1 MYSAR
6 GSRWVRDGIVAA
18 LGQDPQ
24 SILPRAAETLA
35 GEREQPAASTNREQ
49 PQRSSARANS
59 GSLGAMS
66 RVELRNINKMF
77 DETQVLFDVSFV
89 AEEGEFVVLLGPSGC
104 GKSTSLRLVAG
115 LEAANDGEIR
125 IGDHVVNDVPA
136 AARGIAMVFQN
147 YALFPHLSVRD
158 NILFGLTV
166 RRADKA
172 ERQRR
177 LESAADL
184 LGLGE
189 FLDRRPYQLSGG
201 QRQRVALGRALV
213 SGSSVILMDEPL
225 SNLDA
230 KLRQQMR
237 LELRSLQR
245 ELGLTVV
252 YVTHDQVEAMTMAD
266 TVVVMR
272 EGRVD
277 QIADPRSLYQEP
289 ARVEVARFI
298 GAPPMNLFPAS
309 KTAEGVHLDG
319 ADVGIDIDAPEP
331 LPDHVLVGVRPEDVE
346 SAGGGIQLPATITT
360 TELLGADQLVRF
372 DVGSRDELIARLHPS
387 VPAEPGSSLTLS
399 LPPGSIHVF
408 DADSGTR
415 LPASARVLP
424 ASDRTHAT

>member
-1 MYSAR
+1 
-6 GSRWVRDGIVAA
+6 
-18 LGQDPQ
+18 
-24 SILPRAAETLA
+24 
-35 GEREQPAASTNREQ
+35 
-49 PQRSSARANS
+49 
-59 GSLGAMS
+59 MS
-66 RVELRNINKMF
+66 RVELRNINKVF

-115 LEAANDGEIR
+115 LEGANDGEIR

-177 LESAADL
+177 LDSAADL

-189 FLDRRPYQLSGG
+189 LLDRRPYQLSGG

-309 KTAEGVHLDG
+309 KVAEGVQLDG
-319 ADVGIDIDAPEP
+319 ADVRIQIDASEP

-346 SAGGGIQLPATITT
+346 SAGDGIQLPATITT

-387 VPAEPGSSLTLS
+387 VPAEPGSQLTVS
-399 LPPGSIHVF
+399 CPPGSIHVF

-424 ASDRTHAT
+424 APDRTHAT